1 MATRMVTNLQ
11 VLLPI
16 MLLYPL
22 VMWSCKI
29 TWQTKIIST
38 TAMPMATKLCR
49 GVTYHKGGPPIKSHG
64 PWITCFCKIIWQT
77 KTIISPLSQCYGYKA
92 WDVVDLTWVSS
103 SHDHVIRFSWEIT
116 QHAKITIHLLPQWQT
131 TKHVRYAMRSFHQ
144 QSCTTLWIRG
154 HMRSHDKLRTSP
166 LPPCLWPPDLVGL
179 VKKMWSFP
187 P

>member
-1 MATRMVTNLQ
+1 MTTRMVTNLQ
-11 VLLPI
+11 GLLPI

-77 KTIISPLSQCYGYKA
+77 KTIISRLSQCYGYKA

-103 SHDHVIRFSWEIT
+103 SHDYVIRLSWEIRNML
-116 QHAKITIHLLPQWQT
+116 KSPYIYYCNDRLPNMLDMQWEASTNKVAQPFEYVVT
-131 TKHVRYAMRSFHQ
+131 
-144 QSCTTLWIRG
+144 WG
-154 HMRSHDKLRTSP
+154 HMIN
-166 LPPCLWPPDLVGL
+166 
-179 VKKMWSFP
+179 
-187 P
+187 